1 MLPEDPEVPVLPD
14 VPDVPVLPELP
25 DVPVLPEVPLVP
37 LSPALANEAVTLL
50 EAEIVPLLAT
60 YVTLTV

>member
-1 MLPEDPEVPVLPD
+1 VLPD